1 MGILFLIGRLI
12 LGGFFVMNGIRHLTH
27 VEMMSGYARSKGTPS
42 PSAAIVGTGIILLLG
57 GLSFVLG
64 VWPVIGG
71 VLLLIFLLGVSFK
84 IHDYWAVADPQAK
97 MNEMIN
103 FMKNM
108 ALLGA
113 VLITMTY
120 PGPWPYSLWPAK

>member
-1 MGILFLIGRLI
+1 MSILFLIGRLI
-12 LGGFFVMNGIRHLTH
+12 LGGFFVMNGIRHFMH
-27 VEMMSGYARSKGTPS
+27 VDMMSGYAQSKGTS
-42 PSAAIVGTGIILLLG
+42 APSAAIVGTGILLLLG

-71 VLLLIFLLGVSFK
+71 VLLVIFLLGVSFK

-97 MNEMIN
+97 MNETVN

-108 ALLGA
+108 GLLGA

-120 PGPWPYSLWPAK
+120 PGPWPYSLGWTI